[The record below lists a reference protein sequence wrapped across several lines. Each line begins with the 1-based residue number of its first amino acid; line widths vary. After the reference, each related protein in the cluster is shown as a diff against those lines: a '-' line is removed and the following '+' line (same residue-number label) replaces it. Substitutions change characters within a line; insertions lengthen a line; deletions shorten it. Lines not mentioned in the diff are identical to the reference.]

1 MDGEKALAEKLAA
14 ILPWLN
20 EKQRR
25 LLLAAEARAWGYG
38 GVSRVARAAGVSRPT
53 IQQGVRDLAHPDTH
67 PDRVRR
73 VGGGRRASAERLP
86 RDPRP
91 VSPGWEPS

>member
-1 MDGEKALAEKLAA
+1 MDGEKVLAEKFAA

-25 LLLAAEARAWGYG
+25 VVLAAEARAWGYG

-53 IQQGVRDLAHPDTH
+53 IQLSSAISKSPVRA
-67 PDRVRR
+67 
-73 VGGGRRASAERLP
+73 G
-86 RDPRP
+86 
-91 VSPGWEPS
+91 